1 MMKFKKL
8 ILKILYPH
16 PAVVI
21 ISVLLSAIA
30 LIYVFSN
37 SNENS
42 FYAPVVYAFS
52 FYALCVATANV
63 VPIFKKAK
71 SFLHKN
77 EHTKRYLSEASLRAR
92 ISLRTGTAINVI
104 FAIFKFMAGI
114 YYNSF
119 WFIAVALYYF
129 VLSVIRFVLISRD
142 KASARLT
149 TSSFQHQWKSFRLCA
164 YMLFLLNTTISGMV
178 FQMIWQEKSFSYPGF
193 IIYASAAYTFYRFI
207 IAIIRLASKKESNP
221 ILLSSKALDLS
232 ISLMS
237 VFSLQTAMLNTFGA
251 DMPQAT
257 CTILNI
263 FTGSAVCL
271 GVVCIAVIMIFK
283 SNKKIKT
290 PSEES

>member
-1 MMKFKKL
+1 MKKFKKI
-8 ILKILYPH
+8 ILKVLYPH
-16 PAVVI
+16 PAIVI
-21 ISVLLSAIA
+21 ISVLFSAIA
-30 LIYVFSN
+30 LVYVFSN
-37 SNENS
+37 NNETS

-52 FYALCVATANV
+52 FYTLCVATTNV
-63 VPIFKKAK
+63 VPVFKKIK
-71 SFLHKN
+71 NHLHKN
-77 EHTKRYLSEASLRAR
+77 EYTKRYLSESSLRAR
-92 ISLRTGTAINVI
+92 ISLQTGTTINII

-114 YYNSF
+114 YYSSI
-119 WFIAVALYYF
+119 WFIGVALYYF
-129 VLSVIRFVLISRD
+129 VLSVIRFFLIYRD

-149 TSSFQHQWKSFRLCA
+149 TNSLRHQWKSYRLCA
-164 YMLFLLNTTISGMV
+164 YMLLLLNTTMSGMV

-221 ILLSSKALDLS
+221 VLLSSKALDLS

-237 VFSLQTAMLNTFGA
+237 VFSLQTAMLNTFGT

-271 GVVCIAVIMIFK
+271 AVVCIAIIMIFK

-290 PSEES
+290 PLEES